1 MNSMPKLPAFFCS
14 KFLLTLLSAV
24 SVGLGLTGGQFAQA
38 ADASDSYVL
47 TPNDVVEIKVFQED
61 DLESKLRVAQNGTI
75 NFPLVGMVAVSGKTP
90 NDAAA
95 AIRAALAKDYLVN
108 PQVTL
113 TVVEYGKRRF
123 TVLGQVQK
131 AGSYDMPER
140 EQVNLLDAIAMAGGY
155 TRIADASKITIKR
168 KKDGKEALLK
178 LDAKAMAK
186 DNQVGSVRIEPG
198 DVITVWESIF

>member
-1 MNSMPKLPAFFCS
+1 MLKLFVFS
-14 KFLLTLLSAV
+14 RFRLSAV
-24 SVGLGLTGGQFAQA
+24 LLLLASTLVALTFSRAALA
-38 ADASDSYVL
+38 ADGVDSYVL
-47 TPNDVVEIKVFQED
+47 SANDVVAIKVFQED
-61 DLESKLRVAQNGTI
+61 DLESQLRVAQNGTI
-75 NFPLVGMVAVSGKTP
+75 NFPLVGMIPVGGKTP

-168 KKDGKEALLK
+168 RKDGKESLLK

>member
-1 MNSMPKLPAFFCS
+1 MQKHFAFFCS
-14 KFLLTLLSAV
+14 RLATILLSTAV
-24 SVGLGLTGGQFAQA
+24 SILSLQA
-38 ADASDSYVL
+38 TPQAHAAESGASYVL
-47 TPNDVVEIKVFQED
+47 TPNDVLEIKVFQED

-75 NFPLVGMVAVSGKTP
+75 NFPLIGMVSVAGRTP

-108 PQVTL
+108 PQVTV
-113 TVVEYGKRRF
+113 TVAEYGKRRF
-123 TVLGQVQK
+123 TVIGQVQK

-140 EQVNLLDAIAMAGGY
+140 EQVHLLDAIAMAGGY
-155 TRIADASKITIKR
+155 TRIADASKITVKR
-168 KKDGKEALLK
+168 RKDGKEVTLK

-186 DNQVGSVRIEPG
+186 DNQVASFLVEPN